1 MSKILV
7 SGLVNLETT
16 CAVNHFPIE
25 YAPIDYNFFG
35 VNMDVAGVGYNLAK
49 SLTVLGE
56 QVDLITMIGD
66 DLPGRVIL
74 SELVDWGIPTAGIQK
89 SLRQTPTSAILYDG
103 EGRRRIYCDLK
114 DIQEQSYD
122 FSNLDLEPYDIVAA
136 CNINFS
142 RPLLWKAK
150 EQGRKIATD
159 VHVLWNPDD
168 EYNRDFMACADILF
182 LSDEGL
188 PKDPWDFLMDLEA
201 RYGNE
206 IIVLGRGSQGALMYV
221 KQEDRFYDLPASR
234 PERIVNT
241 AGAGDSLFSS
251 FLCLY
256 ARNYAPAEALKLA
269 QVYAAHKIGFD
280 GAAKGFWSLEE
291 LLRQAN
297 HE

>member
-1 MSKILV
+1 MSRILV

-16 CAVNHFPIE
+16 CAVNRFPID

-35 VNMDVAGVGYNLAK
+35 VNMGVAGVGYNLAK
-49 SLTVLGE
+49 SLVTLGD
-56 QVDLITMIGD
+56 QVDLAAMIGE

-74 SELVDWGIPTAGIQK
+74 TELEACGVPTALVRK
-89 SLRQTPTSAILYDG
+89 KLRQTPTSAILYDG
-103 EGRRRIYCDLK
+103 DGRRRIYCDLK
-114 DIQEQSYD
+114 DIQETPYE
-122 FSNLDLEPYDIVAA
+122 FEHLDLTPYDLVAA
-136 CNINFS
+136 CNINFN

-150 EQGRKIATD
+150 EQGKKIATD

-182 LSDEGL
+182 LSDEAL
-188 PKDPWDFLMDLEA
+188 PKAPRDFLMDLEN

-206 IIVLGRGSQGALMYV
+206 IIVLGRGSQGALLYV
-221 KQEDRFYDLPASR
+221 RQEDRFYELPAHR

-256 ARNYAPAEALKLA
+256 ARNYAPAEALELA
-269 QVYAAHKIGFD
+269 QDYAAHKIGFD
-280 GAAKGFWSLEE
+280 GAANGFLSLEE
-291 LLRQAN
+291 LLKNQR
-297 HE
+297 